1 MSLVCCTRTRV
12 RPPTRFPWSRRPQ
25 SACLAVSAWPQSL
38 DLARLYAKEGDL
50 AAAEQA
56 LQNALRLDP
65 ENHDALYALGK
76 VHARMGRNQE
86 AASELA
92 QALKLMPNP
101 AAVDYVALAE
111 LYDAVGERAQRDE
124 MLRRASSLPDGDEI
138 VGLADARIKARQGDR
153 KGAGDL
159 LRDLVRRYPRSPRAW
174 TALGLLLADD
184 QPGAE
189 SLRAFDTAQQLS
201 PADPR
206 PYLLAAQELHAMGR
220 DREALQD
227 CRRALALA
235 PGYAEAQTLEN
246 ELAPQLPPDKP

>member
-1 MSLVCCTRTRV
+1 MSLVCCTRTRA
-12 RPPTRFPWSRRPQ
+12 RPPTRFPWSRRPH
-25 SACLAVSAWPQSL
+25 SACLAAPR
-38 DLARLYAKEGDL
+38 LAAELELAGLYGNEGDF

-65 ENHDALYALGK
+65 ENGDALYALGK
-76 VHARMGRNQE
+76 MHARMGRNQE

-111 LYDAVGERAQRDE
+111 LYDALGKPAQRDE

-153 KGAGDL
+153 KGAENL

-184 QPGAE
+184 HPGAE

-201 PADPR
+201 PADPK
-206 PYLLAAQELHAMGR
+206 PYLLAAHELHGMGR
-220 DREALQD
+220 DRDALQD

-235 PGYAEAQTLEN
+235 PGYAEAQALES
-246 ELAPQLPPDKP
+246 ELSRQLPPDRP